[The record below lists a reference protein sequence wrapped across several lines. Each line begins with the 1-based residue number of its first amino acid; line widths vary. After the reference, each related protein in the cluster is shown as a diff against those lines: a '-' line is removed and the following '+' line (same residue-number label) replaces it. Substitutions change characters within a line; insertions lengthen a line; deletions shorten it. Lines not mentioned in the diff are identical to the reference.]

1 MIDKDTPIFDNVS
14 LSDIFKKIYANSE
27 DKKDKINSILDSVKD
42 LIGTLAD
49 ASIMLPMIKE
59 VLEISVKND
68 EQLVKMSQVIQRIL
82 DKNEVNKITGI
93 EDLISDEE
101 KTKLIKESQKEG
113 NILEG
118 KSMDERLNDLNNMVS
133 DAKTFIRENEKKSIA
148 KVDKE
153 KNEEKKS

>member
-101 KTKLIKESQKEG
+101 KTKLIKESQKDSS
-113 NILEG
+113 ILEG